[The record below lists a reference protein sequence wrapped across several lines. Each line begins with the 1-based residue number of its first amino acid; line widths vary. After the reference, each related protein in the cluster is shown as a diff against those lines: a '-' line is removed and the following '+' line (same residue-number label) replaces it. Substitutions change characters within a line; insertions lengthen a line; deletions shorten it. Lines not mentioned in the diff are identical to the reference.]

1 MYHILTHPPASNYGG
16 ILQAYALQRALVGL
30 DYDADIVDYTSRL
43 QIAMRPKGG
52 RARLFSLLKLISAI
66 LGIGKRPVP
75 SPYVS
80 WFHRSFK
87 KRFMRLF
94 PLNDSRSNLSRL
106 CDKAAFIV
114 GSDQVWR
121 GQYARTIESL
131 PFMFLDFATTEQ
143 RRNSIAYSASFGSD
157 TWEGT
162 PEETAE
168 CARLLREFKAVS
180 VREHSG
186 IQICREVFGVDA
198 VQMPDPTLLLNKA
211 DYDLLIREWHTSS
224 HSQPFLTTYLLDNN
238 PEKQALTHR
247 LSQSMRWETQA
258 LLHVAGAPKL
268 IDRVPLSI
276 PQWLRFIR
284 DSECLLTDSFHGCVF
299 AIIFNKPFICL
310 GNAQRGTARFESLL
324 GTFGLLE
331 RMVVNPDVEQ
341 ILKLAST
348 PIDWERVNSIHNS
361 EQKRAFDFL
370 KNYLKAD

>member
-1 MYHILTHPPASNYGG
+1 M
-16 ILQAYALQRALVGL
+16 QAYALQSALQKVGCSVDVI
-30 DYDADIVDYTSRL
+30 DYSSRSRIAD
-43 QIAMRPKGG
+43 RPKGL
-52 RARLFSLLKLISAI
+52 RRRITTFLVFLSVLLGVGS
-66 LGIGKRPVP
+66 RRVP
-75 SPYVS
+75 SSLVS
-80 WFHRSFK
+80 LFHRSFK

-211 DYDLLIREWHTSS
+211 DYDQLIREWHTSS
-224 HSQPFLTTYLLDNN
+224 HSQPFLATYLLDNN
-238 PEKQALTHR
+238 PEKQALTRR

-348 PIDWERVNSIHNS
+348 PIDWDRVNSIHNS

-370 KNYLKAD
+370 KNNLKVD